1 MNWTADFS
9 DRALKFLARNHISEE
24 EILEHPRLVIRKFR
38 GETVSVDV
46 RKTKGKWAGFY
57 RIRSGKLRIIAAFY
71 FASHRVFI
79 DTVDWRGSAYK

>member
-1 MNWTADFS
+1 MSWTADFS
-9 DRALKFLARNHISEE
+9 DRALKFLAYNHLSEE
-24 EILEHPRLVIRKFR
+24 EIMEHIRLVIRKFL

-71 FASHRVFI
+71 FASRRVFI
-79 DTVDWRGSAYK
+79 DMVDWRGSAYK